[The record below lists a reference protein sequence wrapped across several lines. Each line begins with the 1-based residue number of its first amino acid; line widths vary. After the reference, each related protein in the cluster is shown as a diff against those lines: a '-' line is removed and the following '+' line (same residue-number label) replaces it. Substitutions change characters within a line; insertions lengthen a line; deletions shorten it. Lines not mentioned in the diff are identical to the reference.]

1 MCQYCIDI
9 FPDMGKLKDHYE
21 NVHPEAPYSTYKCEL
36 CNELNTTSL
45 EKIQKHYENEHQEI
59 FHPYT
64 CQLCGS
70 GFVLIE
76 DYFWHEIEEHN
87 ITREKY
93 KCLHCPNIYT
103 SKRLFTVHQVRFFFL
118 HVSKSQYF
126 FFQFE
131 FKLF

>member
-9 FPDMGKLKDHYE
+9 FPDMGKLKEHYE
-21 NVHPEAPYSTYKCEL
+21 NIHPEAPYSTYKCEL

-59 FHPYT
+59 FHPYA

-76 DYFWHEIEEHN
+76 DYFWHEIEQHN

-93 KCLHCPNIYT
+93 KCLNCPNIYT
-103 SKRLFTVHQVRFFFL
+103 SKRLFAVHQVRFIIF
-118 HVSKSQYF
+118 SGPTPNS
-126 FFQFE
+126 E
-131 FKLF
+131 I